1 MQFKCG
7 FILLCSFENQR
18 REFTIFFLFFYNT
31 FDAVTHLLHTVSL
44 KCGNSLST
52 QVKTNLMFAF
62 TIQDFVEPIY
72 FYVGTVFGLQ
82 AVCVTALFVCSWVM
96 SGTWVA
102 GMLAVSWYVINRW
115 EHTTLLLNCV
125 KTVVLNWQIKVCFE
139 NLILPFFFKKNL
151 VYLFSFHLPN
161 SLNTTFN
168 ITYWS
173 IVNSICGFNFSEKI
187 VVFLNWLCL
196 LKFYVVLFF
205 FLIDKNL
212 STLFLQC
219 PPQTWHN

>member
-1 MQFKCG
+1 MYFTLLVRLIRVWLIWVVGLG
-7 FILLCSFENQR
+7 FLVAYAIQMWFHTFVFFWKSEERIYN
-18 REFTIFFLFFYNT
+18 FFLFFYNT

-139 NLILPFFFKKNL
+139 NLILPF
-151 VYLFSFHLPN
+151 LF
-161 SLNTTFN
+161 
-168 ITYWS
+168 
-173 IVNSICGFNFSEKI
+173 
-187 VVFLNWLCL
+187 
-196 LKFYVVLFF
+196 
-205 FLIDKNL
+205 
-212 STLFLQC
+212 
-219 PPQTWHN
+219 